1 MVYHGRSGACSTC
14 KQRRVKCDQTKPHC
28 RFCLRLGLICGG
40 YEVQPSKFKFRDQ
53 TVKFLDQTQSAT
65 RRKGTTDPQHDMTLM
80 STPAPHPTIDL
91 DTAIPFFL
99 MHFAEVGRD
108 LGSTG
113 GFFEMLIPVYRS
125 QPQHSALSL
134 TLSVVSL
141 DMLGLWRHDPGRF
154 QSSRKSYVQAIERL
168 RVSLNDPG
176 ERGMPATMLAVLLLQ
191 FHERLAA
198 VHGRRPVRF
207 THHDGAISLLPFA
220 DSGELNKM
228 IHTYMQRHIVHNEVT
243 LSIHQKKLPQ
253 PLVCSGIGETSSV
266 IAPKNPNSE
275 LDIICASVAEL
286 QANVLHFLSQ
296 DPTGHALSR
305 GLKSYRAEAQLI
317 EDQLLAWEQGV
328 PQDWRPLTLN
338 AALDFDVSIP
348 SYKSLCDIYP
358 SCQIATIWNLWRI
371 QRLLLNKIRLV
382 HLCAPLEHTGIES
395 EGDHTTAHLLS
406 SNPPLDTLQGD
417 VESICR
423 SIPFYLGNRTGVSS
437 IADFSDSTI
446 LFPSLPPSNFS
457 HSLSFDSLCKSQDT
471 SRDKHQRHLIAQG
484 PWHAMDPL
492 SQLLLLL
499 SEDDG
504 QSLASMVERETK
516 AWIQQQFL
524 RVMIVLGTHVE
535 EFTRGGMCQ
544 SKQDLIYRLAER
556 IAQSS

>member
-1 MVYHGRSGACSTC
+1 M
-14 KQRRVKCDQTKPHC
+14 
-28 RFCLRLGLICGG
+28 
-40 YEVQPSKFKFRDQ
+40 
-53 TVKFLDQTQSAT
+53 
-65 RRKGTTDPQHDMTLM
+65 
-80 STPAPHPTIDL
+80 IDL
-91 DTAIPFFL
+91 DTAVPFFL
-99 MHFAEVGRD
+99 MHFADVGRD

-141 DMLGLWRHDPGRF
+141 DMLGLWRHDTGRF
-154 QSSRKSYVQAIERL
+154 QSSRKLYAQAIERL
-168 RVSLNDPG
+168 RVSLDDPA

-198 VHGRRPVRF
+198 VHGRRPVSF

-220 DSGELNKM
+220 DSGELNRM

-243 LSIHQKKLPQ
+243 ISIHQKKLPQ
-253 PLVCSGIGETSSV
+253 PLVCSRLGETNSV
-266 IAPKNPNSE
+266 TAPKNPNSE

-286 QANVLHFLSQ
+286 QANVLHFFTQ
-296 DPTGHALSR
+296 GPTGQALSR

-317 EDQLLAWEQGV
+317 EDQLLAWERGV

-338 AALDFDVSIP
+338 AAHDFDVSIP
-348 SYKSLCDIYP
+348 SYKSVCDIYP
-358 SCQIATIWNLWRI
+358 SCQIATIWNLWRL
-371 QRLLLNKIRLV
+371 QRLLLNKIKLIY
-382 HLCAPLEHTGIES
+382 LCAPPEHTEIGSES
-395 EGDHTTAHLLS
+395 DHMTAYLS
-406 SNPPLDTLQGD
+406 ISTRPPYTLQED

-437 IADFSDSTI
+437 LADFSDSTI
-446 LFPSLPPSNFS
+446 VFPSLPPSNLPHNS
-457 HSLSFDSLCKSQDT
+457 SLGSTYMNQDA

-492 SQLLLLL
+492 SQLLSLV
-499 SEDDG
+499 SEDNG
-504 QSLASMVERETK
+504 QSLGSMIECDTK
-516 AWIQQQFL
+516 AWIQQQFV
-524 RVMIVLGTHVE
+524 RVMILLGIHIE
-535 EFTRGGMCQ
+535 EFSQSAMCR
-544 SKQDLIYRLAER
+544 SKQEFIHRTAKR

>member
-1 MVYHGRSGACSTC
+1 MVYRGRSGACSTC
-14 KQRRVKCDQTKPHC
+14 KQRHVKCDQAKPHC
-28 RFCLRLGLICGG
+28 RFCLRLGLVCGG
-40 YEVQPSKFKFRDQ
+40 YQVHSPKFKFRDQ
-53 TVKFLDQTQSAT
+53 TVKFLGQTQSAP
-65 RRKGTTDPQHDMTLM
+65 RRKRTTDPQHDVIPT
-80 STPAPHPTIDL
+80 STPAPRPMIDL
-91 DTAIPFFL
+91 DTAVPFFL
-99 MHFAEVGRD
+99 MHFADMGRD

-141 DMLGLWRHDPGRF
+141 DMLGLWRHDTGRF
-154 QSSRKSYVQAIERL
+154 QSSRKVYAQAIERL
-168 RVSLNDPG
+168 RVSLDDPA

-198 VHGRRPVRF
+198 VHGRRPVSF

-220 DSGELNKM
+220 ESGELNKM

-243 LSIHQKKLPQ
+243 MSIHQKKLPQ
-253 PLVCSGIGETSSV
+253 PLVCSRLGETSSV
-266 IAPKNPNSE
+266 TAPENPNSE

-286 QANVLHFLSQ
+286 QANVLHFFTQ
-296 DPTGHALSR
+296 GPTGHALSR
-305 GLKSYRAEAQLI
+305 GLKSYWAEAQLI
-317 EDQLLAWEQGV
+317 EDQLLAWERGV

-338 AALDFDVSIP
+338 AAHNFDASIP
-348 SYKSLCDIYP
+348 SYKSVCDIYP
-358 SCQIATIWNLWRI
+358 SCQIASIWNLWRL

-382 HLCAPLEHTGIES
+382 YLCAPPEHTEIDSES
-395 EGDHTTAHLLS
+395 DHITAYLS
-406 SNPPLDTLQGD
+406 ISTRPLNTLQGD

-437 IADFSDSTI
+437 LADFSDSTI
-446 LFPSLPPSNFS
+446 VFPSLPPSNLP
-457 HSLSFDSLCKSQDT
+457 HNLSLDSTCMSQDV

-499 SEDDG
+499 SEDHG
-504 QSLASMVERETK
+504 QSLASMIERETK
-516 AWIQQQFL
+516 AWIQQQFV
-524 RVMIVLGTHVE
+524 RVMILLGIRIE
-535 EFTRGGMCQ
+535 EFSLSAMCR
-544 SKQDLIYRLAER
+544 SKQEFIHSTAKR